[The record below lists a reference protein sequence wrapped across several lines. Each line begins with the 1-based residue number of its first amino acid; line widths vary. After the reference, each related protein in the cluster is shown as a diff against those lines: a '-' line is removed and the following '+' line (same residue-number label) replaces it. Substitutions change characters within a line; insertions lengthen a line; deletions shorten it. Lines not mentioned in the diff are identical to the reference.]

1 MQTILCHGSV
11 SLSLSLPFQ
20 DPFKVFNN
28 IDQRPAWCGAKA
40 YYSISQESFG
50 VLPWSLTQSE
60 LPLRHPFTL
69 LVAAFL
75 TTLKNVLMKSVIDS
89 FPPGKWILLLALLT
103 ITVSFLRQGLT
114 L

>member
-1 MQTILCHGSV
+1 MGLFLYLYPY
-11 SLSLSLPFQ
+11 LSKFPLKCLTTLT
-20 DPFKVFNN
+20 
-28 IDQRPAWCGAKA
+28 KA

-89 FPPGKWILLLALLT
+89 FPQVNG
-103 ITVSFLRQGLT
+103 SFSWLFLPSP
-114 L
+114 